1 MKKVLMT
8 LALVLIASGAY
19 AQKEDFAARRAEWT
33 QKRAEQLV
41 KNMKLTD
48 EDEDWFKALYIE
60 YQDSLNAL
68 RDALRPETQPEEV
81 NGMKEMKQFS
91 DVEAQ
96 QMLLN
101 QFSMEE
107 KQVAVKRAYYHQFR
121 TRLTPKQL
129 MLVFMGP
136 AMNRGGNQNGQRGEG
151 FRRGGFGGPG
161 MGGLGFGGPGRF

>member
-8 LALVLIASGAY
+8 LALVLIASGAF

-48 EDEDWFKALYIE
+48 EDEGWFKALYIE

-81 NGMKEMKQFS
+81 NGMREMKQFS
-91 DVEAQ
+91 DEEAQ

-101 QFSMEE
+101 QFNMEE
-107 KQVAVKRAYYHQFR
+107 KQVAVKRAYYEKFS
-121 TRLTPKQL
+121 TRLTPKQM

-136 AMNRGGNQNGQRGEG
+136 AMNRGGQNGQRGGEG
-151 FRRGGFGGPG
+151 FRRGGFGP
-161 MGGLGFGGPGRF
+161 GFGGPGFGPGRF